1 MNDLQEFFK
10 SVAIEKKKVAEEQS
24 RLHEREQRLQ
34 PQVKVE
40 LNDLSDFFGVLG
52 NAKRNLRPQTI
63 KQISE
68 TPKVEEIK
76 LNLELE
82 SFFNRLSSFENALEK
97 IDQPQQEPVIEEQI
111 IEPEIQPETHKA
123 ENRIIREVIEETPEE
138 KVEEVKPVDLNEL
151 RFPTKEMMSES
162 EDTNVSQLAEAMN
175 RFNKKDEIITEE
187 ISDLEQ
193 LKREFKNFKD
203 TVIKQMSTISGGGEV
218 NLLKLDDIDTGA
230 IGDGKVLSYNSGTG
244 KLQFVT
250 GGAGALADL
259 TDVDDTDL
267 ANDSIMQYN
276 STSGKFEFTNELD
289 GGTV

>member
-1 MNDLQEFFK
+1 M
-10 SVAIEKKKVAEEQS
+10 
-24 RLHEREQRLQ
+24 
-34 PQVKVE
+34 
-40 LNDLSDFFGVLG
+40 
-52 NAKRNLRPQTI
+52 
-63 KQISE
+63 
-68 TPKVEEIK
+68 
-76 LNLELE
+76 
-82 SFFNRLSSFENALEK
+82 
-97 IDQPQQEPVIEEQI
+97 
-111 IEPEIQPETHKA
+111 
-123 ENRIIREVIEETPEE
+123 
-138 KVEEVKPVDLNEL
+138 
-151 RFPTKEMMSES
+151 
-162 EDTNVSQLAEAMN
+162 
-175 RFNKKDEIITEE
+175 NKKDEIITEE

-203 TVIKQMSTISGGGEV
+203 TVIKQMSSIGGGGEV